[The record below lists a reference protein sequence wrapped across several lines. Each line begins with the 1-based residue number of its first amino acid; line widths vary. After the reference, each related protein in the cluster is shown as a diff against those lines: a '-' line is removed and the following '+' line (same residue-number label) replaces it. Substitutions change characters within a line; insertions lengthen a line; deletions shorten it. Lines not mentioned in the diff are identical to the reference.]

1 MAKLTKLH
9 NFHHSFRICNE
20 CCKEIYEVR
29 GYFYALEVGNDRF
42 ILCDECGKE
51 LEEFKIVEKNFNK
64 R

>member
-9 NFHHSFRICNE
+9 NFQHSFRMCNE

-51 LEEFKIVEKNFNK
+51 LEQSKVVEKNI
-64 R
+64 